1 MHIAFNGWFW
11 DQPHTGSGQY
21 LRHLLAALHQR
32 APEHRLTLV
41 VPARM
46 ATLEALPPQV
56 DVLPMP
62 LRLGGHPGK
71 VWFEQHLFP
80 RAVARLQADIAH
92 VPYWGPPLRS
102 PAPLICT
109 VLDVIPLL
117 VPEYSAGLRNRLYTS
132 LVRAAARGA
141 SHLLTLSAEGQRQIA
156 AHIGVPAERVTVTPL
171 AADKV
176 FHPEQ
181 GAERDGEVRARYGLD
196 DADDFVLYL
205 GAYAIHKNVRQL
217 VAAYTY
223 VAQGMGQGVPLV
235 LAGYTPAAWG
245 TPRFPDLPAYIEELG
260 LAPYVRWIGPV
271 DEVDKPAL
279 YRLASVFAFPSLLE
293 GFGLGPLE
301 ALASG
306 TPVVACEASSI
317 PEVTGDAAYLV
328 APGDS
333 RAMGGA
339 ILSLLMQPDHAA
351 TLRNRGLARARD
363 FSWRATAEG
372 TLAAYEQ
379 VLGAR

>member
-1 MHIAFNGWFW
+1 MKRLYIPGIEE
-11 DQPHTGSGQY
+11 
-21 LRHLLAALHQR
+21 R
-32 APEHRLTLV
+32 AKPGGVYERVIEKTKSEH
-41 VPARM
+41 
-46 ATLEALPPQV
+46 
-56 DVLPMP
+56 
-62 LRLGGHPGK
+62 
-71 VWFEQHLFP
+71 
-80 RAVARLQADIAH
+80 
-92 VPYWGPPLRS
+92 
-102 PAPLICT
+102 
-109 VLDVIPLL
+109 
-117 VPEYSAGLRNRLYTS
+117 PEYPKIWDLFAFGEDFTGHLARFTNGLLRTPAVISPGLR
-132 LVRAAARGA
+132 
-141 SHLLTLSAEGQRQIA
+141 E
-156 AHIGVPAERVTVTPL
+156 
-171 AADKV
+171 
-176 FHPEQ
+176 
-181 GAERDGEVRARYGLD
+181 
-196 DADDFVLYL
+196 
-205 GAYAIHKNVRQL
+205 L